1 MSAPVEHMTGH
12 SFYKKLRLLRKLAS
26 LKPGT
31 KVVLIDPK
39 TLEERPLA
47 IEEPL
52 LNVKEPQVKQVGA
65 VVNKGTGA
73 SFFTRDTPKQ
83 GMKQIW

>member
-1 MSAPVEHMTGH
+1 MSAPAEHMAGY
-12 SFYKKLRLLRKLAS
+12 SFYKKLRLLRTLAS

-39 TLEERPLA
+39 TLEERPLT

-52 LNVKEPQVKQVGA
+52 LNVREPHPKPVDA
-65 VVNKGTGA
+65 VVNKGIGA

-83 GMKQIW
+83 GAKQKW

>member
-1 MSAPVEHMTGH
+1 MSAPTEHMAGH
-12 SFYKKLRLLRKLAS
+12 SFHKKLRLLRTLAS

-39 TLEERPLA
+39 TLEEHPLT

-52 LNVKEPQVKQVGA
+52 LNVKETQLKQVGA

-83 GMKQIW
+83 EVKQTW